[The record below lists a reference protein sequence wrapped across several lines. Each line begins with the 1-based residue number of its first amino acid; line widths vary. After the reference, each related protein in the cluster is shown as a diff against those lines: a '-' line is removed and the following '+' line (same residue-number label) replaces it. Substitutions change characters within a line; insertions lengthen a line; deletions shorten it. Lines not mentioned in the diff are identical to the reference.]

1 MWTSAWLNPVRVTR
15 TLIALTVMVLTPAL
29 VNKDSLEMEEVVQ
42 VCQNTP
48 ITHFTM
54 HALQRKLY
62 VEIEITQQFI
72 ISLKQMWMS
81 VPRIRDLVTRT
92 LIVPT
97 ATVLTAVLVNKD
109 SLEMVHFAKV

>member
-1 MWTSAWLNPVRVTR
+1 
-15 TLIALTVMVLTPAL
+15 
-29 VNKDSLEMEEVVQ
+29 
-42 VCQNTP
+42 
-48 ITHFTM
+48 M